1 MNIEQT
7 AILDLI
13 VLTPSVFEDERGYF
27 FESYNKSKLEVLGI
41 QIDFVQD
48 NQSFSKRGTLRG
60 LHYQNPP
67 FAQTKLVRVLQG
79 EIMDVAVD
87 LRKESPTYGKYF
99 GIVLS
104 SENKKQLLV
113 PQGFAHGFSVLSET
127 AVVSYKCDQYYDK
140 QSEGGI
146 RFDDVTLN
154 IDWGMDLATTIVSEK
169 DMILPDFATCN
180 SQF

>member
-7 AILDLI
+7 PLKDL
-13 VLTPSVFEDERGYF
+13 VLLTPSVFEDERGSF
-27 FESYNKSKLEVLGI
+27 FEAYNKSKLENLGI
-41 QIDFVQD
+41 HIDFVQD
-48 NQSFSKRGTLRG
+48 NQSFSKKGTLRG
-60 LHYQNPP
+60 LHYQNPL

-87 LRKESPTYGKYF
+87 LRKNSPTFGKYF
-99 GIVLS
+99 GLILS
-104 SENKKQLLV
+104 AQNKKQLLV

-127 AVVSYKCDQYYDK
+127 ATVFYKCDQYYNK

-146 RFDDVTLN
+146 RYDDATLN
-154 IDWGMDLATTIVSEK
+154 IDWGIDLATAIVSEK
-169 DMILPDFATCN
+169 DLVLPDFAHCN